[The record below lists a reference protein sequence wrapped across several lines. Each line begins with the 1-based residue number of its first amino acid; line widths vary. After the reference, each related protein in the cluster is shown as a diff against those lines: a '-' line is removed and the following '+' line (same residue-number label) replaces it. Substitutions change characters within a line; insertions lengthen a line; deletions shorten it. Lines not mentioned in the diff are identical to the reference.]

1 MAAKTVADVMKMV
14 KDNEVKFVDFRFT
27 DTRGKEQHVSV
38 PVSHFDEDKFTSG
51 HAFDGSSIAGWK
63 GIEASDMLLMP
74 DPATA
79 NIDPFFEEPTLILSC
94 DVLEPGDG
102 KPYERDPRSLAKRA
116 EAYLKASGIGDS
128 AFFGPEPEF
137 FIFDQVKWN
146 VDMSGS
152 SCQVYSEEAP
162 WNTGSD
168 FEGGNMGHRPAVK
181 GGYFPVPP
189 VDSFQD
195 MRSEMCL
202 ILESMGIP
210 VEVHHHEVAAP
221 GQCEIGTKFSTL
233 VQRADWLMLQ
243 KYVIHNVAHAYGKTA
258 TFMPKPVV
266 GDNGSG
272 MHVHQSVWKDGK
284 NLFAGDGYAGLS
296 EFALYYI
303 GGIIKHARALNAITN
318 PGTNSYKRL
327 VPGFEAPVK
336 LAYSSRNRSAS
347 IRIPY
352 VANPKGR
359 RIEVRFPDPTC
370 NPYLGFAAML
380 MAGLDGVENKI
391 HPGEAATKDLY
402 HLPPEEDAKIPTV
415 CSSLDQAL
423 DYLDK
428 DRAFLTK
435 GGVFTDAYIDAY
447 IELKMQEVTRFR
459 MTTHPVEFD
468 MYYSL

>member
-1 MAAKTVADVMKMV
+1 MAKTVADVMKMV
-14 KDNEVKFVDFRFT
+14 EENEVKFVDFRFT

-63 GIEASDMLLMP
+63 GIEASDMLLIP
-74 DPATA
+74 DPNTA
-79 NIDPFFEEPTLILSC
+79 NIDPFFEEPTLILTC
-94 DVLEPGDG
+94 DVIEPGDG

-116 EAYLKASGIGDS
+116 EAYLKSSGIGDT

-137 FIFDQVKWN
+137 FIFDSIRWGVE
-146 VDMSGS
+146 MSGS
-152 SCQVYSEEAP
+152 FVAIETEAAA
-162 WNTGSD
+162 WNTGKD
-168 FEGGNMGHRPAVK
+168 YEHGNKGYRPTVK

-189 VDSFQD
+189 VDHGQD
-195 MRSEMCL
+195 LRSEMSL
-202 ILESMGIP
+202 ILEQMGIP
-210 VEVHHHEVAAP
+210 VEVHHSEVANG
-221 GQCEIGTKFSTL
+221 GQMEIGTKFSTL
-233 VQRADWLMLQ
+233 VQRADWLQLQ

-258 TFMPKPVV
+258 TFMPKPIV

-272 MHVHQSVWKDGK
+272 MHVHQSIWKDGK
-284 NLFAGDGYAGLS
+284 NLFAGDGYGGLS
-296 EFALYYI
+296 DFALYYI
-303 GGIIKHARALNAITN
+303 GGIIKHARALNALTN

-336 LAYSSRNRSAS
+336 LAYSARNRSAS

-359 RIEVRFPDPTC
+359 RIEARFPDPLM
-370 NPYLGFAAML
+370 NPYLGFAALL

-415 CSSLDQAL
+415 CHSLDQAL
-423 DYLDK
+423 EYLDK

-468 MYYSL
+468 MYYSA

>member
-1 MAAKTVADVMKMV
+1 MAKTVADVMKMV
-14 KDNEVKFVDFRFT
+14 KDNEIKFVDFRFT

-38 PVSHFDEDKFTSG
+38 PVSAFDEDKFSSG

-74 DPATA
+74 DPNTA
-79 NIDPFFEEPTLILSC
+79 NVDPFFEEPTLILTC

-116 EAYLKASGIGDS
+116 EAYLKASGLGDT
-128 AFFGPEPEF
+128 AYFGPEPEF
-137 FIFDQVKWN
+137 FIFDQVQWN
-146 VDMSGS
+146 VDMSGCFVKVS
-152 SCQVYSEEAP
+152 SEEAP
-162 WNTGSD
+162 WSTGKD

-202 ILESMGIP
+202 ILEQLGIP

-221 GQCEIGTKFSTL
+221 GQNELGTKFSTL
-233 VQRADWLMLQ
+233 VQRADWLQLQ
-243 KYVIHNVAHAYGKTA
+243 KYVVHNVAHSYGKTA
-258 TFMPKPVV
+258 TFMPKPIV

-272 MHVHQSVWKDGK
+272 MHVHQSIWKDGK

-347 IRIPY
+347 IRIPF

-359 RIEVRFPDPTC
+359 RIEARFPDPLC
-370 NPYLGFAAML
+370 NPYLGFAALM

-402 HLPPEEDAKIPTV
+402 HLPPEEDAKVPTV
-415 CSSLDQAL
+415 CHSLDQAL
-423 DYLDK
+423 EYLDK

-435 GGVFTDAYIDAY
+435 GGVFTDGYIDAY
-447 IELKMQEVTRFR
+447 IDLKMQEVTRFR
-459 MTTHPVEFD
+459 MTTHPLEFD